1 MKPLNKTVMTSAAAL
16 IIAAGSAFAQD
27 TTTDAEVNTTT
38 EAQVSTESNMDQ
50 AADDMESAAENTGEA
65 IEETADDVA
74 DAAEDAAD
82 DVENAAENAAD
93 DMEKAADDVA
103 ADAEAEVDGDAD
115 MAAGTTEGEAD
126 AAAQLEG
133 DQMAAT
139 EMSDDLEAAADLEIS
154 TLIGTPVVSQDG
166 NDVGELDNFYDVSGE
181 IVAVVGIGGFLGIG
195 EHDVAVGLDN
205 LAVSETN
212 DEGEPT
218 QFMITGYTEEDL
230 KAMTEFDAENAAV
243 IDSSTSLRSAMN
255 M

>member
-27 TTTDAEVNTTT
+27 VTTDTEMDTTT

-50 AADDMESAAENTGEA
+50 AADDLESAAENTGDA
-65 IEETADDVA
+65 IENTADDVA
-74 DAAEDAAD
+74 DAAENAAD
-82 DVENAAENAAD
+82 DVEQAAEETADDMENAAD
-93 DMEKAADDVA
+93 DMAADVDAEMDADADVA
-103 ADAEAEVDGDAD
+103 ADTD
-115 MAAGTTEGEAD
+115 MDTAVEG
-126 AAAQLEG
+126 EG

-166 NDVGELDNFYDVSGE
+166 NDVGEIDNFYDMTGE

-195 EHDVAVGLDN
+195 EHDVAIGLDN
-205 LAVSETN
+205 LAVAETN
-212 DEGEPT
+212 DAGEPT

-230 KAMTEFDAENAAV
+230 KAMTEFDTESAAV